1 MTSAIAINLYKIDT
15 DRVREVLGET
25 KLKIGNMPKKL
36 VERYNLTRL
45 QNEGRAYGPIAQ
57 ANEAQYAKDNMLSFY
72 EKERQS
78 TVTHN
83 WKNFFDKADI
93 DLGQIKSATPN
104 IVCFAVLN
112 DELFAVT
119 TGSANVVFESY
130 IDQVFPIELAKHILN
145 AEVKGGKQQA
155 ISGVVQATD
164 IYFRNPTR
172 INIATSHQ
180 DVWQNLS
187 GNVSRG
193 VLESEA
199 FVGIFGVRR
208 SVSIEIKASVKI
220 SAKIEHP
227 RHIISLLEWVQS
239 ILDSDLTP
247 EQKAAFSFY
256 DSIRPLTM
264 RKDGYHIG
272 KLTETISSLFMK
284 GSDSG
289 LNLSHDETSR
299 FVNAETYSIRY
310 GNNTVQE
317 WEYTPDPDEVKD
329 AIKRVATEG
338 LSDREVLEKAK
349 LYATYED
356 QHYLDTQESVLR
368 HLNGELLFEGKTYYL
383 LNGKWFQVD
392 ESYLG
397 NTKLGLIEIL
407 SNPLYVNLSASDLTL
422 APYNHTKEGTYNE
435 AHGSATM
442 IYADQVFY
450 KNIELADLIGFGGSD
465 NIDIIHVKRGFAG
478 SIRDVTSQ
486 LRNSMNSIENDI
498 NISGNP
504 LLKQYYATLV
514 SNGRVPSNISE
525 QDFISLFKGR
535 KRRYVMAYTHKTQL
549 TKDNV
554 DSYSSSIAK
563 NETVALAGFSRQFSQ
578 AKTSFH
584 IVWVKD
590 EKDNS

>member
-1 MTSAIAINLYKIDT
+1 MSAAIAINLYKIDT
-15 DRVREVLGET
+15 DRVREVLGDAGLE
-25 KLKIGNMPKKL
+25 IQNMPNKL
-36 VERYNLTRL
+36 VERYNLTRS
-45 QNEGRAYGPIAQ
+45 QDEGKAYSPIVQ
-57 ANEAQYAKDNMLSFY
+57 ANEAQYAKDNKLSFY

-104 IVCFAVLN
+104 IACFAVLN
-112 DELFAVT
+112 DELFVVT

-130 IDQVFPIELAKHILN
+130 IDQVFPIELAKRILN

-164 IYFRNPTR
+164 IYFRSPTR

-187 GNVSRG
+187 GNVSKG

-199 FVGIFGVRR
+199 FVGIFGARR

-227 RHIISLLEWVQS
+227 RLITSLLEWVQS

-272 KLTETISSLFMK
+272 KLTETISSLFME

-310 GNNTVQE
+310 GGSTVQE
-317 WEYTPDPDEVKD
+317 VH
-329 AIKRVATEG
+329 A
-338 LSDREVLEKAK
+338 
-349 LYATYED
+349 
-356 QHYLDTQESVLR
+356 
-368 HLNGELLFEGKTYYL
+368 
-383 LNGKWFQVD
+383 
-392 ESYLG
+392 
-397 NTKLGLIEIL
+397 
-407 SNPLYVNLSASDLTL
+407 
-422 APYNHTKEGTYNE
+422 
-435 AHGSATM
+435 
-442 IYADQVFY
+442 
-450 KNIELADLIGFGGSD
+450 
-465 NIDIIHVKRGFAG
+465 
-478 SIRDVTSQ
+478 
-486 LRNSMNSIENDI
+486 
-498 NISGNP
+498 
-504 LLKQYYATLV
+504 
-514 SNGRVPSNISE
+514 
-525 QDFISLFKGR
+525 
-535 KRRYVMAYTHKTQL
+535 
-549 TKDNV
+549 
-554 DSYSSSIAK
+554 
-563 NETVALAGFSRQFSQ
+563 
-578 AKTSFH
+578 
-584 IVWVKD
+584 
-590 EKDNS
+590 